1 MSEASDQRSAEFLKI
16 SGQFKLGA
24 LLTESSHPVT
34 ARLSEAARQDIAG
47 ALDLLFQVD
56 ADVIAKYRE
65 FAESGRAEHIKDTV
79 LRALKNGGKI
89 FFTGCGST
97 GRLSILLVSIWR
109 DFWQTQCRRRGHES
123 QIEGSLETPYVVS
136 CDEKKAA
143 DFENRAFSVM
153 SGGDF
158 ALIKSVEGFEDFA
171 AFGKRQLGDLGVS
184 DRDVVFAI
192 TEGGETSFVI
202 GTAWGGV

>member
-1 MSEASDQRSAEFLKI
+1 KRSEEFLKI

-24 LLTESSHPVT
+24 LVTESSHPVT
-34 ARLSEAARQDIAG
+34 ANLSEVAKQDIAQ

-56 ADVIAKYRE
+56 NDVIVKYRE
-65 FAESGRAEHIKDTV
+65 FAESGRAEQIKETV

-97 GRLSILLVSIWR
+97 GRLSILLDSIWR
-109 DFWQTQCRRRGHES
+109 DFWQQQRRRRGDES
-123 QIEGSLETPYVVS
+123 QSEHNLETPHVVS
-136 CDEKKAA
+136 YRERAE

-153 SGGDF
+153 AGGDF

-171 AFGKRQLGDLGVS
+171 AFGKK
-184 DRDVVFAI
+184 
-192 TEGGETSFVI
+192 
-202 GTAWGGV
+202 